1 MDPGCHSLRQTGVQG
16 ADLAVDISEEG
27 ETGPVA
33 DLHNF
38 QVIHALKFERNGSQR
53 TK

>member
-1 MDPGCHSLRQTGVQG
+1 
-16 ADLAVDISEEG
+16 
-27 ETGPVA
+27 VA